1 MHRFFSA
8 VLFALWLPLSASASN
23 AAFSMDQYHHTRW
36 TPENGGPPTIHS
48 MAQTPDGW
56 RWFTTVNGLYRF
68 DGVAFEHV
76 PTPAAQLSS
85 RSRMEYLHAH
95 DNGDLYIAHLGGG
108 LSVRHADG
116 RVEDMMRYRGHPERP
131 VMSLAVDRDGS
142 IWSMTF
148 EAVHHF
154 TKDRWSAATIDAGMA
169 TGSYRSLLL
178 DRDGRLWL
186 SAARAY
192 AQN

>member
-76 PTPAAQLSS
+76 PMPAAQLSS

-116 RVEDMMRYRGHPERP
+116 RVEDMMRYPGHPERP
-131 VMSLAVDRDGS
+131 VMSLAVDSDGS